1 MIINYRSGGPMLH
14 ITLTPERPKDPQ
26 QDELG
31 RDRVGFSPTMSQPA
45 LYDAN
50 HGCYKL
56 GPRASKER
64 YMLFSFE
71 GIVRQAV
78 EIDFIERLTRGRTD
92 RSVVHGSILRAG
104 HPVFDKYVGKTSP
117 VQGMRNPVTY
127 FEDEADGQP
136 CRCGCG
142 GSVSGRDFL
151 AGHDQRA
158 IHDRI
163 NQIGTVSEFLDWFDI
178 VRGNKPA

>member
-1 MIINYRSGGPMLH
+1 MLH
-14 ITLTPERPKDPQ
+14 ITLGPERPVDPE
-26 QDELG
+26 QDELS
-31 RDRVGFSPTMSQPA
+31 RDRVGFSPTMSELA

-50 HGCYKL
+50 HGCWKL
-56 GPRASKER
+56 GPRATKER
-64 YMLFSFE
+64 YMIVSFE

-78 EIDFIERLTRGRTD
+78 KIGSIEPVTRGRTN
-92 RSVVHGSILRAG
+92 RSVVHGPILQAG

-142 GSVSGRDFL
+142 GSVTGRDFL
-151 AGHDQRA
+151 PGHDQRA

-178 VRGNKPA
+178 VRGRKPAKQKP

>member
-1 MIINYRSGGPMLH
+1 VLH
-14 ITLTPERPKDPQ
+14 ITLGPERPKDPK

-31 RDRVGFSPTMSQPA
+31 RDRVGFSPTMSDLA

-50 HGCYKL
+50 HGCWKL
-56 GPRASKER
+56 GPRASRER
-64 YMLFSFE
+64 YMILSFG

-78 EIDFIERLTRGRTD
+78 EIKSIDPVPRGRTN
-92 RSVVHGSILRAG
+92 RSVVNGPILRSG

-127 FEDEADGQP
+127 FDDEVDGQP

-142 GSVSGRDFL
+142 GNVSGRDFL
-151 AGHDQRA
+151 PGHDQRA

-178 VRGNKPA
+178 VRGHKPAN

>member
-1 MIINYRSGGPMLH
+1 MLH
-14 ITLTPERPKDPQ
+14 ITLGPERPVDPE

-31 RDRVGFSPTMSQPA
+31 RDRVGFSPTMSELA

-50 HGCYKL
+50 HGCWKL
-56 GPRASKER
+56 GPRATKER
-64 YMLFSFE
+64 YMIISFE

-78 EIDFIERLTRGRTD
+78 EIDSIEPVTGGTRSGNRSN
-92 RSVVHGSILRAG
+92 RSVVHGSILRVG
-104 HPVFDKYVGKTSP
+104 HPVFNKYVGKTSP

-151 AGHDQRA
+151 PGHDQRA

-163 NQIGTVSEFLDWFDI
+163 NQIGTVSEFLAWFDI
-178 VRGNKPA
+178 VRGHKPAN